1 MKLRLGLF
9 LFTGLLIGMGLG
21 LSILSLGPKTNS
33 AQSERKGESVALGLP
48 AVNFELT
55 ALDGETLALNQ
66 IRGKPVIINFWATW
80 CPPCREEMPLF
91 QKYYEEKSLDLVV
104 LGINVME
111 SESLIRPYVNEM
123 GITFPILLDEKG
135 EVQAR
140 YLVRG
145 LPTTFFLDA
154 KGVMRAQHIG
164 LLDETLLKGYLRQI
178 EAVE

>member
-1 MKLRLGLF
+1 MKLRLGAF
-9 LFTGLLIGMGLG
+9 LFAGLLIGLGLG
-21 LSILSLGPKTNS
+21 LSILSLGLKTGS
-33 AQSERKGESVALGLP
+33 AQPERKGESVALGLP
-48 AVNFELT
+48 AVNFELAT
-55 ALDGETLALNQ
+55 LGGETLALNQ
-66 IRGKPVIINFWATW
+66 MRGKPVIINFWATW

-91 QKYYEEKSLDLVV
+91 QKYYEEKSPDLMV

-111 SESLIRPYVNEM
+111 PAHLIQPYVNEM
-123 GITFPILLDEKG
+123 GITFPIVLDEKG
-135 EVQAR
+135 EVEAH

-154 KGVMRAQHIG
+154 EGVVRAQHIG